1 LTRAL
6 LRTQQTRSAVQ
17 RMRVG
22 LGHFHSSKTGK
33 ETGFTSGVGSC
44 RTTNREQAMPSAPRF
59 TKAQTQAYVEQH
71 DLQVH
76 LQSVLQEVC
85 NTQPAS
91 PLRALADLLQ
101 AKGGKKNKM
110 GRILALIASNAPDK
124 ADVIRMVKGDVIEFD
139 SVTATAFSLSK
150 AIKDAV
156 KKAGGKYV
164 AIAVA
169 THGDDAS
176 KAGFA
181 RKILAKLW

>member
-1 LTRAL
+1 
-6 LRTQQTRSAVQ
+6 
-17 RMRVG
+17 
-22 LGHFHSSKTGK
+22 
-33 ETGFTSGVGSC
+33 
-44 RTTNREQAMPSAPRF
+44 MPSAPRF